1 MRSPAP
7 AGIASAVPQPQPAP
21 PEPASAP
28 ESTPAGQATPEVVAG
43 ATEASVG
50 AASAAV
56 AAAAAAPA
64 PQAPEGAPPPG
75 DPDPEDTT
83 PAQPPAWRLRRHRRL
98 PTLRIGRH
106 VADDEA
112 LDRLQLSAASPGLR
126 LGRDQAGDPVALPLF
141 RPEPTR
147 VVLIGPSATAA
158 LLALRALRLGCRLMV
173 FTHDT
178 GGWIALGRRATGR
191 TDRVAVL
198 APGSAV
204 NRVSSADA
212 PVLRMLLP
220 DPATGTPPSPDP
232 DLPGWSTEL
241 SASPRLTPAL
251 ADRLAA
257 ADLVLAH
264 RLPPTEAAGLC
275 AARRLAGPVAH
286 LLQVLHDDMLAVL
299 SPAGQ
304 RYAWIGPTRL
314 EADILAEPPAGTPSR

>member
-1 MRSPAP
+1 MVTRVHAACVLPMNAPPIAGGWLDVAGGTIVAMGKGRPTSAGDDGQAPHVLDLGHAVVLPGLVNAHTHLELSHLRGRVAP
-7 AGIASAVPQPQPAP
+7 AASFVEWVQ
-21 PEPASAP
+21 
-28 ESTPAGQATPEVVAG
+28 
-43 ATEASVG
+43 
-50 AASAAV
+50 
-56 AAAAAAPA
+56 
-64 PQAPEGAPPPG
+64 
-75 DPDPEDTT
+75 
-83 PAQPPAWRLRRHRRL
+83 
-98 PTLRIGRH
+98 
-106 VADDEA
+106 
-112 LDRLQLSAASPGLR
+112 
-126 LGRDQAGDPVALPLF
+126 
-141 RPEPTR
+141 
-147 VVLIGPSATAA
+147 A